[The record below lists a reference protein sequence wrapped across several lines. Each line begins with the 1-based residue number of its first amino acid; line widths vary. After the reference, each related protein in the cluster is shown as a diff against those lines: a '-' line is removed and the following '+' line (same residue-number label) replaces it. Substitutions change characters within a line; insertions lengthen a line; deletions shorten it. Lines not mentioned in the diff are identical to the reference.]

1 MPGLLSIAII
11 FLIAL
16 RAQAGLITA
25 VMAALLFAVNGEF
38 IEYSNQLKPYMFEV
52 LIHLIC
58 VLAWLIL
65 VTAEHITIKKITIFF
80 LTLIF
85 AIFASANSVFLLPA
99 ITVSVMLWV
108 MLLRPINT
116 RTIIYFSVGFAL
128 IALFTGLMYLFFWSY
143 GNDKGLVAY
152 WSDGFYGTNNLSYIH
167 FLVNAFSGMW
177 MGGFNAFST
186 NHAMPRAALFIFI
199 LTLPYLILS
208 FKKNTHNRQKK
219 LLILT
224 ACFFIVFFITVIA
237 LNSLGLWPIGRLRP
251 NQFIYAQLVIVF
263 TLMLSCIPNV
273 KLKNIFASII
283 ILISLIRILQISTLE
298 LSDLSP
304 PRQETDLA
312 FSGLKQ
318 ALKGEI
324 LVEQTCLEQKKS
336 VVLLN
341 PGASS
346 AYQYFSTEDSGASV
360 FRATMP
366 QCILFLDIPY
376 LSPSSENV
384 IIALDRYFLEKRNLW
399 LVYSHLSDDEIYA
412 LHQLLLT
419 RTNFV
424 LHTPFIGAGY
434 FKIGR

>member
-1 MPGLLSIAII
+1 
-11 FLIAL
+11 
-16 RAQAGLITA
+16 
-25 VMAALLFAVNGEF
+25 
-38 IEYSNQLKPYMFEV
+38 
-52 LIHLIC
+52 
-58 VLAWLIL
+58 
-65 VTAEHITIKKITIFF
+65 
-80 LTLIF
+80 
-85 AIFASANSVFLLPA
+85 
-99 ITVSVMLWV
+99 
-108 MLLRPINT
+108 
-116 RTIIYFSVGFAL
+116 
-128 IALFTGLMYLFFWSY
+128 
-143 GNDKGLVAY
+143 
-152 WSDGFYGTNNLSYIH
+152 
-167 FLVNAFSGMW
+167 
-177 MGGFNAFST
+177 
-186 NHAMPRAALFIFI
+186 MPRAALVIFI
-199 LTLPYLILS
+199 LTLTYLILS

-251 NQFIYAQLVIVF
+251 NQFIYAQLVIAF

-273 KLKNIFASII
+273 KLKNFFASII

-312 FSGLKQ
+312 FSSLKQ
-318 ALKGEI
+318 ELKGSI
-324 LVEQTCLEQKKS
+324 LVEQKCLEQKKS

-366 QCILFLDIPY
+366 QCLLFVDIPY

-384 IIALDRYFLEKRNLW
+384 TIILDRYFLEKRNLW
-399 LVYSHLSDDEIYA
+399 LVYSHLSDDEIHA

-419 RTNFV
+419 KTNFV
-424 LHTPFIGAGY
+424 LHTPYIGAGY